1 MLLRVFLIMM
11 LPLISYGQTAADE
24 KKENVLLPSAAE
36 DVAPPETESVSSSVE
51 MINTPAETKR
61 GTCPAPNTGKETLN
75 PLQVKERIRVNAN
88 VNFPQ
93 DI

>member
-1 MLLRVFLIMM
+1 MFLRVFLFMM

-51 MINTPAETKR
+51 MINTPAETR
-61 GTCPAPNTGKETLN
+61 GEPVLPRPGKETLN

>member
-1 MLLRVFLIMM
+1 MFLRVFLFMM

-24 KKENVLLPSAAE
+24 KKENVLLPSATE

-51 MINTPAETKR
+51 MINTPAETNGK
-61 GTCPAPNTGKETLN
+61 PVQSNTVKETLN

>member
-1 MLLRVFLIMM
+1 MLLRVLLIMM
-11 LPLISYGQTAADE
+11 LPLISYGQTAADGN
-24 KKENVLLPSAAE
+24 KENVLLPSATE
-36 DVAPPETESVSSSVE
+36 DVAPPETEGVSSSE
-51 MINTPAETKR
+51 KMMNTQAETSGKSVQS
-61 GTCPAPNTGKETLN
+61 NTVKETLN

>member
-1 MLLRVFLIMM
+1 MLIRVFLILM

-24 KKENVLLPSAAE
+24 KKDNVLLPSATE
-36 DVAPPETESVSSSVE
+36 DVAPPETESVSSSLE
-51 MINTPAETKR
+51 MINTPAETSGK
-61 GTCPAPNTGKETLN
+61 PVQSNTVKETLN